1 MKEIGKATKEEI
13 TAFKAKHGE
22 VHEVKSVKDNETHY
36 TYVKKPDLTVISA
49 AAKYADS
56 DPVQSGTIMFN
67 TTRIGGSEAVVEDA
81 EMKLGV
87 IQYIGQ
93 IFKVVEAEGKKL

>member
-1 MKEIGKATKEEI
+1 MKKIGEATKEEI
-13 TAFKAKHGE
+13 IAFKAKYGE
-22 VHEVKSVKDNETHY
+22 VHEVKSVKDGETHF
-36 TYVKKPDLTVISA
+36 TYVKKPDLSIISA

-56 DPVQSGTIMFN
+56 DPVQSGVIMFN
-67 TTRIGGSEAVVEDA
+67 STRIGGSEAILEDA

-87 IQYIGQ
+87 IQYVGK

>member
-1 MKEIGKATKEEI
+1 MKEIGKATKAEI
-13 TAFKAKHGE
+13 TAFKAKYGE
-22 VHEVKSVKDNETHY
+22 VHEIKSVKNGKTHY
-36 TYVKKPDLTVISA
+36 TYVRKPDLNIISA

-56 DPVQSGTIMFN
+56 DPVQSGTIMLN
-67 TTRIGGSEAVVEDA
+67 STRIGGSEAVLDDA

>member
-1 MKEIGKATKEEI
+1 MKNIGKATAAQISE
-13 TAFKAKHGE
+13 FKAKHDE
-22 VHEVKSVKDNETHY
+22 VHEIKSKKGNETHY
-36 TYVKKPDLTVISA
+36 TYVKKPDLEIISA

-56 DPVQSGTIMFN
+56 DPVYSGTLMFN
-67 TTRIGGSEAVVEDA
+67 STRIGGSEAVIEDA

-87 IQYIGQ
+87 IQYIGN

>member
-1 MKEIGKATKEEI
+1 MKLIGKATKEQI
-13 TAFKAKHGE
+13 VSFKAKHGE
-22 VHEVKSVKDNETHY
+22 VHEIKSVKNDETHF
-36 TYVKKPDLTVISA
+36 TYVKKPDLNVISA
-49 AAKYADS
+49 AAKYAES
-56 DPVQSGTIMFN
+56 DPVESGTIMFN
-67 TTRIGGSEAVVEDA
+67 STRIGGSDAVLEDA